1 MFFQK
6 GDGMS
11 TENYSDY
18 ELEKTL
24 EEHRRKK
31 ASQFH
36 LNIDEYADEENSS
49 ETDFDEKSELN
60 SYSGQ
65 EVKEQIARDSKYAL
79 KQKRKAE
86 KKERKAKDRHN
97 RFVFRMMWL
106 ISVVTVGI
114 MMSTFVVTGINDMLA
129 INRKDSS
136 TVVIDIPKNPTLDT
150 ITDML
155 VKNNIIKEPTYFK
168 MFATLTKATDDF
180 TQGTYEMKKNMDYE
194 AIVNYLNSSG
204 NRKDIVSV
212 TITEGENVLE
222 VANTL
227 SKNGALGE
235 VDKFLE
241 LCKSDKFDED
251 FDFLKA
257 VKNSKDRYYKLEGYL
272 YPDTY
277 EFYVNEN
284 PENIIYKFLNN
295 YEVKISEK
303 QYVDGYSKRIS
314 IKKMI
319 EKSESKYTV
328 DEIMNIAS
336 IIQAEAANAEDMYY
350 VSSIIHNRLEA
361 DSDMGVS
368 NLGLDSTKFYPYRNA
383 DSVPESESKNYK
395 SKYDT
400 YDKAGLPSGPICNPG
415 MTAIKA
421 AIDPYSTDYYYFCHD
436 SDGNPYYA
444 STIYEHNMNLEYID

>member
-314 IKKMI
+314 IK
-319 EKSESKYTV
+319 
-328 DEIMNIAS
+328 
-336 IIQAEAANAEDMYY
+336 
-350 VSSIIHNRLEA
+350 
-361 DSDMGVS
+361 
-368 NLGLDSTKFYPYRNA
+368 
-383 DSVPESESKNYK
+383 
-395 SKYDT
+395 
-400 YDKAGLPSGPICNPG
+400 
-415 MTAIKA
+415 
-421 AIDPYSTDYYYFCHD
+421 
-436 SDGNPYYA
+436 
-444 STIYEHNMNLEYID
+444 

>member
-129 INRKDSS
+129 INR
-136 TVVIDIPKNPTLDT
+136 
-150 ITDML
+150 
-155 VKNNIIKEPTYFK
+155 
-168 MFATLTKATDDF
+168 
-180 TQGTYEMKKNMDYE
+180 
-194 AIVNYLNSSG
+194 
-204 NRKDIVSV
+204 
-212 TITEGENVLE
+212 
-222 VANTL
+222 
-227 SKNGALGE
+227 
-235 VDKFLE
+235 
-241 LCKSDKFDED
+241 
-251 FDFLKA
+251 
-257 VKNSKDRYYKLEGYL
+257 
-272 YPDTY
+272 
-277 EFYVNEN
+277 
-284 PENIIYKFLNN
+284 
-295 YEVKISEK
+295 
-303 QYVDGYSKRIS
+303 
-314 IKKMI
+314 
-319 EKSESKYTV
+319 
-328 DEIMNIAS
+328 
-336 IIQAEAANAEDMYY
+336 
-350 VSSIIHNRLEA
+350 
-361 DSDMGVS
+361 
-368 NLGLDSTKFYPYRNA
+368 
-383 DSVPESESKNYK
+383 
-395 SKYDT
+395 
-400 YDKAGLPSGPICNPG
+400 
-415 MTAIKA
+415 
-421 AIDPYSTDYYYFCHD
+421 
-436 SDGNPYYA
+436 
-444 STIYEHNMNLEYID
+444 